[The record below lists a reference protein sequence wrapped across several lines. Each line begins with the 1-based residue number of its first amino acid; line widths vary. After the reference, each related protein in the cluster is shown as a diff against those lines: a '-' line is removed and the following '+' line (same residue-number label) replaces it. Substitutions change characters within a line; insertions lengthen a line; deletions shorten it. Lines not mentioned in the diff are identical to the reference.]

1 MAQASHGVVRQG
13 LMMNA
18 EIKFEI
24 NGRLVPPHQLN
35 ETVESTTTSEALSRL
50 AERLRQHLAHM
61 RCPIHNQS
69 PLITV
74 VMSPSQSGFRI
85 GGCCEQLI
93 EQTGQAVKRLFNQ
106 TARLGSQVTLTI
118 TVQGGSRPFI
128 FEADLIEELVIGR
141 FDPDTGMSPDID
153 LLEHNAY
160 ENGVSRQHAA
170 IVWRNGA
177 LNLVDKGTPNGT
189 FLNGKRLT
197 AHQPHLL
204 RDQDTIRLGRLVL
217 EIRLDYPAV
226 KKSLLS

>member
-1 MAQASHGVVRQG
+1 
-13 LMMNA
+13 MMNA

-24 NGRLVPPHQLN
+24 NGRVVPPHQLN
-35 ETVESTTTSEALSRL
+35 ETVDNTTTSEALSRL
-50 AERLRQHLAHM
+50 GDRLRAHLAHV
-61 RCPIHNQS
+61 RCPIHNQP

-74 VMSPSQSGFRI
+74 VMSPHQSGFRI

-93 EQTGQAVKRLFNQ
+93 DRTGQAVKQLFNQ
-106 TARLGSQVTLTI
+106 TARLGSQVTLSITI
-118 TVQGGSRPFI
+118 QGSGRPYI

-141 FDPDTGMSPDID
+141 FDPDSGMSPDID
-153 LLEHNAY
+153 LHAHNAY

-177 LNLVDKGTPNGT
+177 LNLIDKGTPNGT
-189 FLNGKRLT
+189 FLNGQRLT

-204 RDQDTIRLGRLVL
+204 RDQDTIRVGRLVL
-217 EIRLDYPAV
+217 EVRLDYPEV